1 MSTRRA
7 KRHQWLVAN
16 QKAMRHL
23 MRYKSERHNVT
34 YYYYNSH
41 KISGPRW
48 RTINRVQTV
57 RERVASELMN
67 GYGLTREETE
77 QAIKMLEGA
86 ILWTY
91 WKYLSS

>member
-1 MSTRRA
+1 MSSKRA
-7 KRHQWLVAN
+7 KRHKWLVAD

-34 YYYYNSH
+34 YYCYKSQ

-57 RERVASELMN
+57 RERVISELMN
-67 GYGLTREETE
+67 GYGFTREETE
-77 QAIKMLEGA
+77 QAIKILEGE
-86 ILWTY
+86 
-91 WKYLSS
+91 KHDD

>member
-7 KRHQWLVAN
+7 KRHQQIVAN

-48 RTINRVQTV
+48 RTINQVQTV
-57 RERVASELMN
+57 RERVVSELMN
-67 GYGLTREETE
+67 GYRFTREETE
-77 QAIKMLEGA
+77 RAIKMLEGE
-86 ILWTY
+86 
-91 WKYLSS
+91 KYDD